1 MAVNMPIG
9 ISIEIRALEI
19 LSTNNKKLAPKLSE
33 ARINILLFGPTI
45 IRTICGITSPI
56 QPMIP
61 LTETAAEVNKVHP
74 AIINILIRIGF
85 NS

>member
-33 ARINILLFGPTI
+33 AGINILFGPTI